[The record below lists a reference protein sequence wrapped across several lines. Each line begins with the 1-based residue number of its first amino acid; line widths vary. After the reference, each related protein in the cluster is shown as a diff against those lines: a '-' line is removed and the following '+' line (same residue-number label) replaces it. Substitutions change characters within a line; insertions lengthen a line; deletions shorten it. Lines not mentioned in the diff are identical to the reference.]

1 MNLKCKTINIKMRE
15 KSVIIALF
23 LLIGGALVGL
33 TLWSNHGGQDDM
45 WRLDDVYSSQHST
58 MSRASSVFTNSS
70 ASSDMTNGGVALS
83 MSRSSLKSSRAHVPC
98 YSYAPTMP
106 ATSSSSLMS
115 NGASPAGGG
124 LYTTSSAAMRSFG
137 DGSSSSMG
145 SSRSSAGAGAA
156 AAAGGVYTSM
166 PSAVSSSS
174 WGGGG
179 SSSSSGAYASSFVM
193 SSAQSANPANAI
205 AMGSSA
211 GSNSLYSGFAYTSM
225 LDQYQMASYGNS
237 GANRISGRQN
247 VGGPGDNAYAD
258 WLRWMYT
265 YGQGYHGEIK
275 DGVYVYYEEDAEEAW
290 RAWFLY
296 QYGCEPE
303 NYTGSAP
310 MVDFNTWLEWFKSL
324 TMHEY
329 NDGKNSWF
337 FRFPLGDSWSLLV
350 MVLLY
355 TCFMVLR
362 RCRKQ
367 IVIQSRN
374 N

>member
-1 MNLKCKTINIKMRE
+1 MRNN
-15 KSVIIALF
+15 SFIFI
-23 LLIGGALVGL
+23 LLILCIGLVCGL
-33 TLWSNHGGQDDM
+33 TMWFGYSSQDQM
-45 WRLDDVYSSQHST
+45 WRLDDTYSQELAT
-58 MSRASSVFTNSS
+58 WRASSQFTSATYSS
-70 ASSDMTNGGVALS
+70 SYSNDGLAVS
-83 MSRSSLKSSRAHVPC
+83 MPSRSFRWARAHVPS
-98 YSYAPTMP
+98 YAYAPTTP

-166 PSAVSSSS
+166 PSAGSSS

-225 LDQYQMASYGNS
+225 LDQYQMASYGNT
-237 GANRISGRQN
+237 GANRISGKQN
-247 VGGPGDNAYAD
+247 VGGPGGGEGENGNAYND
-258 WLRWMYT
+258 WLKWWYNYIANGGTYSGGTYT
-265 YGQGYHGEIK
+265 
-275 DGVYVYYEEDAEEAW
+275 DGDATVYVFYYEDVVTAYN
-290 RAWFLY
+290 AWFY
-296 QYGCEPE
+296 SQYGDTPE
-303 NYTGSAP
+303 NYSGTAP
-310 MVDFNTWLEWFKSL
+310 IITLEQWIEIFKGKEGHLHQYDDNTWFCL
-324 TMHEY
+324 
-329 NDGKNSWF
+329 
-337 FRFPLGDSWSLLV
+337 PLGDSWSLLF
-350 MVLLY
+350 MALLY
-355 TCFMVLR
+355 ACFMLLHR
-362 RCRKQ
+362 SSKQ
-367 IVIQSRN
+367 VVTQSEN

>member
-1 MNLKCKTINIKMRE
+1 M
-15 KSVIIALF
+15 
-23 LLIGGALVGL
+23 GL

-145 SSRSSAGAGAA
+145 SSRSSAGGGA

-225 LDQYQMASYGNS
+225 LDQYQMASYGNNSASRVS
-237 GANRISGRQN
+237 GKH
-247 VGGPGDNAYAD
+247 NASPSAYND
-258 WLRWMYT
+258 WLRWMYEHWQD
-265 YGQGYHGEIK
+265 YASKDENDNYIIGENGEYI
-275 DGVYVYYEEDAEEAW
+275 YYEEDARNAW
-290 RAWFLY
+290 RAWFFD
-296 QYGCEPE
+296 QYGYYPDE
-303 NYTGSAP
+303 YTGAAP
-310 MVDFNTWLEWFKSL
+310 EISFEDWLIWFRGKGQGGY
-324 TMHEY
+324 HEY
-329 NDGKNSWF
+329 NGWKFALPVGESWA
-337 FRFPLGDSWSLLV
+337 LLF
-350 MVLLY
+350 MALLY
-355 TCFMVLR
+355 AAYAFFCQY
-362 RCRKQ
+362 RKQ
-367 IVIQSRN
+367 SATPLEK
-374 N
+374 

>member
-1 MNLKCKTINIKMRE
+1 M
-15 KSVIIALF
+15 
-23 LLIGGALVGL
+23 GL

-70 ASSDMTNGGVALS
+70 ALSDMTNGGVALS
-83 MSRSSLKSSRAHVPC
+83 MSRSSLKSSRAHVPS
-98 YSYAPTMP
+98 YAYAPTTP
-106 ATSSSSLMS
+106 AASSSSLMS
-115 NGASPAGGG
+115 NGASSAGGG

-145 SSRSSAGAGAA
+145 SSRSSAGGAA

-166 PSAVSSSS
+166 PSAGSSS

-205 AMGSSA
+205 AMGSST

-225 LDQYQMASYGNS
+225 LDQYRMASYGNS
-237 GANRISGRQN
+237 GANYVSGKRR
-247 VGGPGDNAYAD
+247 VGGPGNMDGPGNTGGNDYSNAYND
-258 WLRWMYT
+258 WLYWMYT
-265 YGQGYHGEIK
+265 YGQGYRGEVTE
-275 DGVYVYYEEDAEEAW
+275 DEVYVYYEDDVEKAW
-290 RAWFLY
+290 RAWYLSY
-296 QYGCEPE
+296 YKCTPEEYRGSEPRI
-303 NYTGSAP
+303 GLD
-310 MVDFNTWLEWFKSL
+310 VWLEWFKSL
-324 TMHEY
+324 PQHVYWYMSGNEE
-329 NDGKNSWF
+329 KSWIF
-337 FRFPLGDSWSLLV
+337 KFMAPLGDSWSLLV
-350 MVLLY
+350 MALLY

>member
-83 MSRSSLKSSRAHVPC
+83 MSRSSLKSSRAHVPS
-98 YSYAPTMP
+98 YAYAPTTP
-106 ATSSSSLMS
+106 AASSSSLMS
-115 NGASPAGGG
+115 NGASPVGGG
-124 LYTTSSAAMRSFG
+124 LYTTSSAAMRSYG
-137 DGSSSSMG
+137 AGSGSSVG
-145 SSRSSAGAGAA
+145 GSRSAAGGGA
-156 AAAGGVYTSM
+156 AAAGGIYTSM
-166 PSAVSSSS
+166 PSAGSSSR
-174 WGGGG
+174 GGGG

-225 LDQYQMASYGNS
+225 LDQYRMASYGNT

-247 VGGPGDNAYAD
+247 LSSMGGGDDTFTYDA
-258 WLRWMYT
+258 WLLWMEKL
-265 YGQGYHGEIK
+265 GYKFGTWNEETRRYEFDTEQAWQAFLAWYKSKTGK
-275 DGVYVYYEEDAEEAW
+275 DYEEGASQFSYEEW
-290 RAWFLY
+290 CKWY
-296 QYGCEPE
+296 MTTNGTHTSQ
-303 NYTGSAP
+303 NGST
-310 MVDFNTWLEWFKSL
+310 FT
-324 TMHEY
+324 
-329 NDGKNSWF
+329 F
-337 FRFPLGDSWSLLV
+337 FQTPVGDILPLFVFVLMYVAFVAARRYKLLQ
-350 MVLLY
+350 
-355 TCFMVLR
+355 R
-362 RCRKQ
+362 QKK
-367 IVIQSRN
+367 
-374 N
+374 

>member
-1 MNLKCKTINIKMRE
+1 M
-15 KSVIIALF
+15 
-23 LLIGGALVGL
+23 GL

-145 SSRSSAGAGAA
+145 GSRSSAGGGA

-166 PSAVSSSS
+166 PSAGSSS

-193 SSAQSANPANAI
+193 NSAQSANPANAI

-225 LDQYQMASYGNS
+225 LDQYQMASYGNT
-237 GANRISGRQN
+237 GMNRISGKQN
-247 VGGPGDNAYAD
+247 VGGPGGGEGENGNAYND
-258 WLRWMYT
+258 WLNWWYNYIMSKMDENGT
-265 YGQGYHGEIK
+265 YNGDTYQ
-275 DGVYVYYEEDAEEAW
+275 DGDATVYVFYYEDVVAAYN
-290 RAWFLY
+290 AWFY
-296 QYGCEPE
+296 SQYGDTPE
-303 NYTGSAP
+303 NYSGTAP
-310 MVDFNTWLEWFKSL
+310 IITLEQWIEIFKAKPDYLHQYDNNTW
-324 TMHEY
+324 
-329 NDGKNSWF
+329 
-337 FRFPLGDSWSLLV
+337 FRLPVGDSWSLLL
-350 MVLLY
+350 MALLY
-355 TCFMVLR
+355 ACFMLLR
-362 RCRKQ
+362 RSCKQ
-367 IVIQSRN
+367 VVTQSEN

>member
-98 YSYAPTMP
+98 YSYAPTTH
-106 ATSSSSLMS
+106 ATSSSSSMS

-124 LYTTSSAAMRSFG
+124 LYTTSFAAMRSFG

-145 SSRSSAGAGAA
+145 SSRSSTGGAA

-166 PSAVSSSS
+166 PSAGSSS

-179 SSSSSGAYASSFVM
+179 SSSSSGAYASSIVM

-237 GANRISGRQN
+237 GMNRISGRQN
-247 VGGPGDNAYAD
+247 LSSMGGGDDTFTYDAWLLWMEKLGYRFGTPGDGNSYTFTTEQAYQAFLI
-258 WLRWMYT
+258 WYKSKT
-265 YGQGYHGEIK
+265 GK
-275 DGVYVYYEEDAEEAW
+275 DYEEGASQFSYKEW
-290 RAWFLY
+290 CKWY
-296 QYGCEPE
+296 MTNNGTHTSQ
-303 NYTGSAP
+303 NGST
-310 MVDFNTWLEWFKSL
+310 FT
-324 TMHEY
+324 
-329 NDGKNSWF
+329 F
-337 FRFPLGDSWSLLV
+337 FQSPVGDILPLFVFVLMYVAFVAARRYKLLQ
-350 MVLLY
+350 
-355 TCFMVLR
+355 R
-362 RCRKQ
+362 QKK
-367 IVIQSRN
+367 
-374 N
+374 

>member
-1 MNLKCKTINIKMRE
+1 MRE

-83 MSRSSLKSSRAHVPC
+83 MSRSSLKSSRAHVPS
-98 YSYAPTMP
+98 YAYAPTTP

-115 NGASPAGGG
+115 NGASSAGGG

-145 SSRSSAGAGAA
+145 SSRSSAGAA

-166 PSAVSSSS
+166 PSAGSSS
-174 WGGGG
+174 WGVGG

-225 LDQYQMASYGNS
+225 LDQYQMASYGNT
-237 GANRISGRQN
+237 GANYVSGKRR
-247 VGGPGDNAYAD
+247 VGGPNNGVPDPYTNWLD
-258 WLRWMYT
+258 WLYENSST
-265 YGQGYHGEIK
+265 YGTYN
-275 DGVYVYYEEDAEEAW
+275 EETNTYTFDYDQALAAYL
-290 RAWFLY
+290 AWFDDE
-296 QYGCEPE
+296 YGGTPE
-303 NYTGSAP
+303 EYSGPIPPISFEQWLNMFLSDTLHTYK
-310 MVDFNTWLEWFKSL
+310 NTFFKYLS
-324 TMHEY
+324 
-329 NDGKNSWF
+329 
-337 FRFPLGDSWSLLV
+337 PVGDSWSLLL
-350 MVLLY
+350 MALLY
-355 TCFMVLR
+355 ACYVLFR
-362 RCRKQ
+362 HYRKQ
-367 IVIQSRN
+367 SATLLEK
-374 N
+374 

>member
-1 MNLKCKTINIKMRE
+1 MRE

-83 MSRSSLKSSRAHVPC
+83 MSRSSLKSSRAHVP
-98 YSYAPTMP
+98 SHAYAPTTP
-106 ATSSSSLMS
+106 AASSSSLMS
-115 NGASPAGGG
+115 NGASSAGGG

-145 SSRSSAGAGAA
+145 SSRSSAG
-156 AAAGGVYTSM
+156 GVYASM
-166 PSAVSSSS
+166 PSAGSSS

-225 LDQYQMASYGNS
+225 LDQYQMASYGNT
-237 GANRISGRQN
+237 GANRISGKQN
-247 VGGPGDNAYAD
+247 SGG
-258 WLRWMYT
+258 
-265 YGQGYHGEIK
+265 
-275 DGVYVYYEEDAEEAW
+275 VED
-290 RAWFLY
+290 
-296 QYGCEPE
+296 
-303 NYTGSAP
+303 S
-310 MVDFNTWLEWFKSL
+310 WLEWLYRYGSGHGTGTLNGETGYYDYTFTEEQL
-324 TMHEY
+324 REAY
-329 NDGKNSWF
+329 NDYINNYWD
-337 FRFPLGDSWSLLV
+337 DSWGKKPDWTMWLAWFTSNNGSHSWKGNSYSFTNASPV
-350 MVLLY
+350 GEVWVLLLFALGY
-355 TCFMVLR
+355 VGYIIICH
-362 RCRKQ
+362 RK
-367 IVIQSRN
+367 RN
-374 N
+374 VVNNKSI

>member
-1 MNLKCKTINIKMRE
+1 
-15 KSVIIALF
+15 
-23 LLIGGALVGL
+23 
-33 TLWSNHGGQDDM
+33 
-45 WRLDDVYSSQHST
+45 
-58 MSRASSVFTNSS
+58 
-70 ASSDMTNGGVALS
+70 
-83 MSRSSLKSSRAHVPC
+83 
-98 YSYAPTMP
+98 
-106 ATSSSSLMS
+106 MS

-166 PSAVSSSS
+166 PSAGSSS

-193 SSAQSANPANAI
+193 NSAQSANPANAI

-225 LDQYQMASYGNS
+225 LDQYQMASYGNT
-237 GANRISGRQN
+237 GANYVSGKRR
-247 VGGPGDNAYAD
+247 VGGPGNMDGPGNTGGSGYSNAYND
-258 WLRWMYT
+258 WLYWMYT
-265 YGQGYHGEIK
+265 YGQGYASNVTGENGEYI
-275 DGVYVYYEEDAEEAW
+275 YYEEHAKAAW
-290 RAWFLY
+290 SAWFED
-296 QYGCEPE
+296 QYGCSPE
-303 NYTGSAP
+303 DYTGSDP
-310 MVDFNTWLEWFKSL
+310 VVDFSTWLEWFKSL
-324 TMHEY
+324 PQHVYWYMSGDEE
-329 NDGKNSWF
+329 KSWIF
-337 FRFPLGDSWSLLV
+337 KFMAPLGDSWPLLV
-350 MVLLY
+350 MALLY

>member
-1 MNLKCKTINIKMRE
+1 MRNN
-15 KSVIIALF
+15 SFIFI
-23 LLIGGALVGL
+23 LLILCIGLVCGL
-33 TLWSNHGGQDDM
+33 TMWFGYSSQDQM
-45 WRLDDVYSSQHST
+45 WRLDDTYSQELAT
-58 MSRASSVFTNSS
+58 WRASSQFTSATYSS
-70 ASSDMTNGGVALS
+70 SYSNDGLAVS
-83 MSRSSLKSSRAHVPC
+83 MPSRSFRWARAHVPS
-98 YSYAPTMP
+98 YAYAPTTP

-145 SSRSSAGAGAA
+145 GSRSAAGGGA

-166 PSAVSSSS
+166 PSAGSSS

-193 SSAQSANPANAI
+193 NSAQIANPANAI